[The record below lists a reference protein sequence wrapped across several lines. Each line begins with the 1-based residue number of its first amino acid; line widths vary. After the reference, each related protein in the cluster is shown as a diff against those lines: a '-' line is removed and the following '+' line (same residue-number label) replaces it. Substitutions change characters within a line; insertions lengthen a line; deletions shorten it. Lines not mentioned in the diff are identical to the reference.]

1 MNAEFDRAPE
11 GHGEDPRVLRLRI
24 PPTAPRAQEVRAT
37 VAAFA
42 KLQGVRSR
50 DLESL
55 IFAVGE
61 ALANAIEHAGGDEI
75 EVRCTVEDGLLQ
87 VSIVDSGRGFAAVP
101 EKRVPLP
108 DLFSERGR
116 GIPIMQ
122 RCTDVFQVRNLPGGG
137 TEVVLGCYLDR
148 PRGKRANS

>member
-1 MNAEFDRAPE
+1 MNAEFDRAS
-11 GHGEDPRVLRLRI
+11 GGDADSARRVRLRI
-24 PPTAPRAQEVRAT
+24 PPTAPRAQEVRAVVT
-37 VAAFA
+37 SFA

-61 ALANAIEHAGGDEI
+61 ALANAIEHAGSEEI
-75 EVRCTVEDGLLQ
+75 EVRCSVDEGLLQ
-87 VSIVDSGRGFAAVP
+87 VSIADSGRGFDAVP
-101 EKRVPLP
+101 KKRLPLP
-108 DLFSERGR
+108 DALSERGR

-122 RCTDVFQVRNLPGGG
+122 RCTDVFRVRSLPGGG

>member
-1 MNAEFDRAPE
+1 MNAEFEPRPGGPRGRPPRAA
-11 GHGEDPRVLRLRI
+11 VANSA
-24 PPTAPRAQEVRAT
+24 TAPRAQEVRAT

>member
-1 MNAEFDRAPE
+1 MDAELDRAS
-11 GHGEDPRVLRLRI
+11 GGDSEDARRLRLRI
-24 PPTAPRAQEVRAT
+24 PPTAPRAREVRSVVT
-37 VAAFA
+37 AFA

-75 EVRCTVEDGLLQ
+75 EVHCLVDGRLLQ
-87 VSIVDSGRGFAAVP
+87 VSITDTGRGFPVVP
-101 EKRVPLP
+101 KKRMPLP
-108 DLFSERGR
+108 DALSERGR

-122 RCTDVFQVRNLPGGG
+122 RCTDVFQVRNLPDGG

-148 PRGKRANS
+148 PRRKASNS